1 MAKNES
7 SDQNSKA
14 VLPSEVEGLRIQ
26 HNLTAAE
33 AERVARG
40 ESVEAVKG
48 ERVVFRT
55 RYEQVEASASSHP
68 LIAADAAAQA
78 REEEAKKPAKPA
90 HDGPD
95 PALPSSGPYGPNAE
109 YESATAPEDKDHLP
123 AAASRPVEETVT
135 RAPRSR
141 K

>member
-1 MAKNES
+1 MAKKENET
-7 SDQNSKA
+7 KA
-14 VLPSEVEGLRIQ
+14 VLPSDVEGLRIQ
-26 HNLTAAE
+26 HNLTMAE

-40 ESVEAVKG
+40 EDVDAVKA

-68 LIAADAAAQA
+68 LLAADAAAEA
-78 REEEAKKPAKPA
+78 REEDAKKPSKPT

-123 AAASRPVEETVT
+123 ASAARPVEETVT

>member
-1 MAKNES
+1 MVKKSENEEP
-7 SDQNSKA
+7 KA
-14 VLPSEVEGLRIQ
+14 ILPSDVEGLRIQ
-26 HNLTAAE
+26 HNLTHAE
-33 AERVARG
+33 AERVAGG
-40 ESVEAVKG
+40 EDVEAVKG

-68 LIAADAAAQA
+68 LLAADAAAAA
-78 REEEAKKPAKPA
+78 REEDAKRPTVPT

-123 AAASRPVEETVT
+123 AAAARPVEETVT